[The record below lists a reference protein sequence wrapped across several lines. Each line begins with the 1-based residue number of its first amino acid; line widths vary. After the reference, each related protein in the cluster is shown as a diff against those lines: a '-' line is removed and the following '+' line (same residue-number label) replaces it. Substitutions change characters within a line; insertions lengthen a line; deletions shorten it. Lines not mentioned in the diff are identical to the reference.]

1 MTIVSSFAFAT
12 VGLNSYMV
20 QKIELRF
27 VESRQVNLDFF
38 ILTFVNF
45 ALVMNSILSNSNQ
58 YSLLIR

>member
-1 MTIVSSFAFAT
+1 MAIVSSFAFAT

-38 ILTFVNF
+38 YTDICKLCFGDEF
-45 ALVMNSILSNSNQ
+45 YPIKQ
-58 YSLLIR
+58 

>member
-27 VESRQVNLDFF
+27 DESRQVNLDFF
-38 ILTFVNF
+38 L
-45 ALVMNSILSNSNQ
+45 
-58 YSLLIR
+58 Y